1 MYNDTEDEL
10 DVGSRRVTGGES
22 HGQLR
27 GALSSKRTLHN
38 GAYGGTPPKRQQQD
52 TASSYTH
59 AEKRKK
65 QREFVRRHYDHDRME
80 AEEAVDPQAK
90 DLQESD
96 MASYSH
102 TRKTLFEGEKVG
114 EELFT

>member
-1 MYNDTEDEL
+1 
-10 DVGSRRVTGGES
+10 
-22 HGQLR
+22 LR
-27 GALSSKRTLHN
+27 GALSSKRTLHD

-59 AEKRKK
+59 AEKREK
-65 QREFVRRHYDHDRME
+65 QQEFVKRHYDHDREE

-90 DLQESD
+90 NLQESD
-96 MASYSH
+96 MASYPQ

-114 EELFT
+114 EELFTEALNNAIDKAKDDEIT